1 MLGTDRAEP
10 AGEGAIGLL
19 LLLPTAGT
27 AQGGARLSAV
37 VPEALF
43 LGVALPE
50 ATSFSLLSFCAF
62 IAAGQRAWPASSGSA
77 AGSTSPGIVTS
88 PRSMAISR
96 LAASSPVSCSCASG
110 TAPSCPG
117 AGAAV
122 GAPLTRMP
130 DQRLPAPP
138 SHRPGD
144 GSRPRWLGR
153 ALFSEGFVQD
163 VSPLSSLYQY
173 SSPFLACA
181 FCHSPPAAALD
192 R

>member
-1 MLGTDRAEP
+1 M
-10 AGEGAIGLL
+10 LL
-19 LLLPTAGT
+19 LLSTAGT
-27 AQGGARLSAV
+27 AQGGARLGAV

-50 ATSFSLLSFCAF
+50 ATAFSFLSFCAF
-62 IAAGQRAWPASSGSA
+62 IAAGQRAGPASGGSA
-77 AGSTSPGIVTS
+77 AGSTSP
-88 PRSMAISR
+88 RFMAISR

-117 AGAAV
+117 VGAAA
-122 GAPLTRMP
+122 GAPLARVP
-130 DQRLPAPP
+130 DKELPAPP

-163 VSPLSSLYQY
+163 VSPVSSLYQY